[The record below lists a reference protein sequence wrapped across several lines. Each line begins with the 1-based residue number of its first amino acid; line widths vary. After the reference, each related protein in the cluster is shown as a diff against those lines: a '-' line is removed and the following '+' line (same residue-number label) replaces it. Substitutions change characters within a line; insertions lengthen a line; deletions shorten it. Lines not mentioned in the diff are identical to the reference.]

1 MIPVDESGDEAGE
14 GKHGADGD
22 NCDDHVARANER
34 RKREAVVKE
43 EGLFVSS
50 GGCFGLFG
58 GFVVFSGAN
67 VGIFAD
73 NSAEAFGFVIAE
85 SWGIGN

>member
-1 MIPVDESGDEAGE
+1 MIPVDEGGGE
-14 GKHGADGD
+14 SAEGEHGSDGD

-50 GGCFGLFG
+50 GGCFGLVG
-58 GFVVFSGAN
+58 DFVVFSGAD

-73 NSAEAFGFVIAE
+73 NSA
-85 SWGIGN
+85 